1 MQDYLSAIMP
11 AFRAPTRPA
20 PTRPAP
26 ARRAQ
31 ARPSN
36 LFLDPPTPE
45 LVIGMISSLGKVE
58 QRLRVRKT
66 VFDSPA
72 ASQVAWRFL
81 VGNNTHRGL
90 VFKRWTPEAD
100 GSTFG
105 DVLYFGTDGGSWHSK
120 HCSCSEKTRFWF
132 QYALRRWPL
141 ATWIGKTE
149 DDTFV
154 SLHLLLFDLS
164 RRQMH
169 AHPLSMYGLMNLCT
183 ATHYA
188 SSAKGCFLGDFEHQS
203 LLTMALTQH
212 AHGACQKQ
220 PPVPFPTGP
229 LAVMSAGLARAIF
242 EECAYMREYEAAAAR
257 LAARNGHA
265 GCASSNVRG
274 TFLDNNACD
283 CAVGGWVQRCVRN
296 ATLASMTW
304 SKGHHNAQTG
314 GGMGWVRPDNHSV
327 AVHYLKSPAEGPW
340 ETARNATADVAATPF
355 PPLLW
360 AYSNDP
366 VTTPTTPRFRPL
378 RQEQHSWYTRTCQ
391 RPPMV
396 FAARYRASGGGGN
409 PSTWSNFG
417 CHESR
422 GFPSPQLADKVV
434 VG

>member
-1 MQDYLSAIMP
+1 M
-11 AFRAPTRPA
+11 
-20 PTRPAP
+20 
-26 ARRAQ
+26 
-31 ARPSN
+31 
-36 LFLDPPTPE
+36 
-45 LVIGMISSLGKVE
+45 GMISSLGKAE

-66 VFDSPA
+66 VFASPA
-72 ASQVAWRFL
+72 APRVAWRFL

-90 VFKRWTPEAD
+90 AFRRWTPEAD
-100 GSTFG
+100 GSTYG
-105 DVLYFGTDGGSWHSK
+105 DVLYFGTDGGSWNSK

-141 ATWIGKTE
+141 APWIGKTE
-149 DDTFV
+149 DDTFI

-164 RRQMH
+164 RRSMR
-169 AHPLSMYGLMNLCT
+169 AHPLTMYGLMNLCT

-188 SSAKGCFLGDFEHQS
+188 SSATGCFLGDFEHQS
-203 LLTMALTQH
+203 QLSMALTQH
-212 AHGACQKQ
+212 AHGKCQKQ

-257 LAARNGHA
+257 LAARHGGG
-265 GCASSNVRG
+265 GCAHSNVRG

-327 AVHYLKSPAEGPW
+327 AVHWLKSPAEGPW
-340 ETARNATADVAATPF
+340 ETARNATASTESTPF

-360 AYSNDP
+360 AYSNNPAEATPSTPPSTSP
-366 VTTPTTPRFRPL
+366 VCGRGHALTSPPCQPREVTPVARASSWSRAKGVATPRFRPL
-378 RQEQHSWYTRTCQ
+378 RPELHNWYSRTCS
-391 RPPMV
+391 RPPRPFV
-396 FAARYRASGGGGN
+396 TQYLAAGKGGN
-409 PSTWSNFG
+409 PSSWTSFG

-422 GFPSPQLADKVV
+422 GFPHPVHYD
-434 VG
+434 